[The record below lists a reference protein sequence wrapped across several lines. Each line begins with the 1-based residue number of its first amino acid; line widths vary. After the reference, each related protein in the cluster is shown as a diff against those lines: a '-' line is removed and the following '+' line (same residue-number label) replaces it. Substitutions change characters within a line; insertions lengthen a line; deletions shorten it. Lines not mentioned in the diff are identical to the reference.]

1 MEKLHLNWLVTVF
14 YEKNRHV
21 FFNKQP
27 SCSGSNVKNGLK
39 VNEKLSNL
47 LSNLQ
52 R

>member
-1 MEKLHLNWLVTVF
+1 MEKLHLNWLVAIF

-27 SCSGSNVKNGLK
+27 SCKRSNVKNSLK